1 MNQYKTN
8 IKDVPLEGGLKEED
22 GWFDMQ
28 VRFLLDRKS
37 TGNDKLVIG
46 WTVLTPGAKHDR
58 HRHHNCDEFFIVV
71 KGHGMSYTAD
81 GKGEEPSG
89 EGDVVY
95 SPRGAWHGF
104 NNTSD
109 KDVVL
114 VWGWS
119 GAGSLEASGYEVHRE
134 VAAEAKR

>member
-1 MNQYKTN
+1 MNQYRTN
-8 IKDVPLEGGLKEED
+8 IRDVPLEAGLRRED

-28 VRFLLDRKS
+28 VRFLLNEKA
-37 TGNDKLVIG
+37 TGNDRLVVG

-58 HRHHNCDEFFIVV
+58 HRHHHCDEFFIVV
-71 KGHGMSYTAD
+71 QGCGTSYTAD
-81 GKGEEPSG
+81 GKGEEPAG

-95 SPRGAWHGF
+95 SPRGVWHGF
-104 NNTSD
+104 HNTSD

-119 GAGSLEASGYEVHRE
+119 GAGSLEASGYEVHPD
-134 VAAEAKR
+134 AAKQR

>member
-1 MNQYKTN
+1 VKPYKTN
-8 IKDVPLEGGLKEED
+8 INKVPLEGGLKEEE

-28 VRFLLDRKS
+28 VKFLLDQKS
-37 TGNDKLVIG
+37 TGNGQLVIG

-58 HRHHNCDEFFIVV
+58 HMHHNCDEFFIVV
-71 KGHGMSYTAD
+71 KGHGMSYTPD

-89 EGDVVY
+89 EGDVHY
-95 SPRGAWHGF
+95 FPRGTWHGF

-109 KDVVL
+109 QDVVL

-119 GAGSLEASGYEVHRE
+119 GAGSLEASGYEVHPE
-134 VAAEAKR
+134 VAAEARR